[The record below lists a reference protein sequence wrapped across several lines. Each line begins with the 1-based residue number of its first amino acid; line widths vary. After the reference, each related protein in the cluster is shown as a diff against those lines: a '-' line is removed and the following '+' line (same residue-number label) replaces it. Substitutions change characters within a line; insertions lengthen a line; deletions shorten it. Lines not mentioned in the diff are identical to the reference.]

1 MWEEEEEE
9 GESRWTGGE
18 QKKQKKKKKKKKK
31 KEKKKKRRRRR
42 RVTSEG
48 FHAVSKG
55 KRRYGLGRLVRG
67 GQDAG
72 EAGVGAEEGLRRG

>member
-1 MWEEEEEE
+1 MLEKEEG
-9 GESRWTGGE
+9 GESRRTGGE
-18 QKKQKKKKKKKKK
+18 QKKKK
-31 KEKKKKRRRRR
+31 KEKKEEKKKRRRR